1 MRKTDLARL
10 LARRPDGIFVSDVE
24 RGEIGPIYSEL
35 PALWALKACS
45 PNAATG
51 HSVWPAEAPDKG
63 EEPEA
68 SCDEPSNGIDSLRPS
83 LFRPIMSHVFILPFP
98 LTSMAPRTSNS
109 NWSLT
114 RSYVSVETW
123 ILSGTPVDSI
133 RDATFT
139 VSPQTS

>member
-10 LARRPDGIFVSDVE
+10 LARRPDGIFVSDAQ

-68 SCDEPSNGIDSLRPS
+68 SGDEPGDGSVRVTTEMEAGQHIARPHLAS
-83 LFRPIMSHVFILPFP
+83 SRCFIFGSRAEML
-98 LTSMAPRTSNS
+98 
-109 NWSLT
+109 
-114 RSYVSVETW
+114 
-123 ILSGTPVDSI
+123 LSELVRASASTD
-133 RDATFT
+133 
-139 VSPQTS
+139 